1 MPEPSF
7 KFRDLKM
14 SLAPLHNL
22 ARKSPAAFNKASKKG
37 AVVFLGW
44 ANNGST
50 GSSKKPPI
58 RWGVLRGSAS
68 AFVGNE
74 LVNVFDIAIKSGAK
88 GQPTPARSHSAPPM
102 TITWVWNTNYAA
114 KMHEWTG
121 KWGKFTRDDGN
132 AGNKWLE
139 EHLRADEKALMEV
152 IKTEFHKAAGL

>member
-22 ARKSPAAFNKASKKG
+22 ARKSPAAFKKASKIG
-37 AVVFLGW
+37 ALEFLRW
-44 ANNGST
+44 TNNGST

-58 RWGVLRGSAS
+58 RWGVLRGSSS

-74 LVNVFDIAIKSGAK
+74 LVNVFDIPIKSGARER
-88 GQPTPARSHSAPPM
+88 PTPARSHSAPPT

-114 KMHEWTG
+114 KMHEHTG
-121 KWGKFTRDDGN
+121 GWGKFTLQDGN